1 MKKLAF
7 RFLWVALAHAAGTIL
22 ASVVLR
28 MF

>member
-7 RFLWVALAHAAGTIL
+7 RFLWVALANVAGTIL